1 MEEILK
7 FMGKTIKYPAI
18 FEEDKEDKGFINVT
32 IPDIFGAVTFGKGM
46 EDAMFMAKD
55 LLKLMISEAPNQ
67 CLLPH
72 TLEETK
78 ENFPDKT
85 VLMVE
90 VEIDNLYR
98 R

>member
-1 MEEILK
+1 
-7 FMGKTIKYPAI
+7 MGKTIKYPAI
-18 FEEDKEDKGFINVT
+18 FEIDKEDKEFINVT

-46 EDAMFMAKD
+46 DDAMYMAKD
-55 LLKLMISEAPNQ
+55 LLKLMIKEAPNQ
-67 CLLPH
+67 CMPPH

-90 VEIDNLYR
+90 IEIDD
-98 R
+98 